1 MKRQAGIWIDHK
13 EAVLVFVDERV
24 EGIKDPVDT
33 ETTQHILS
41 GVDRNDR
48 FAGHAASAD
57 DQRDRQYA
65 AHIETWFDALIAKL
79 SAVKSILVL
88 GPGEARIEFRKR
100 LEAKGL
106 GDRIIGVEAVDKMS
120 DEQIVAKVR
129 KQFEKQT

>member
-24 EGIKDPVDT
+24 EGIKDPIDT
-33 ETTQHILS
+33 ETTQHVKS
-41 GVDRNDR
+41 SVDRNDR
-48 FAGHAASAD
+48 FTGHAASAD

-65 AHIETWFDALIAKL
+65 AHIETWFDELIEKL
-79 SAVKSILVL
+79 STAKAILVL

-106 GDRIIGVEAVDKMS
+106 GDRIVGVEAVDKMS
-120 DEQIVAKVR
+120 DEQILARVR
-129 KQFEKQT
+129 KQFEKQK